1 MEANAT
7 IASGTKGKARQSLAC
22 YVEWSDTAPST
33 VDEGASVYAWLDTHA
48 ATVRASEIDLGLD
61 L

>member
-7 IASGTKGKARQSLAC
+7 IASGTKGKARQSLAA

-33 VDEGASVYAWLDTHA
+33 VDEGSSVYAWLA
-48 ATVRASEIDLGLD
+48 AHESTVRASEIDLGLD
-61 L
+61 F